1 MNNKIEVSKVAV
13 GLWLQ
18 VLSGPVAVPEWEVE
32 KCSDIRELLK
42 KGLVKITGSGYPM
55 KYLELVD
62 LTNGLLP
69 SDAPARKMLALI
81 QAYDEVAVNDLIAAA
96 KNDGI
101 TSPLAEIKRLFE
113 LDLVEFT
120 DESKKVIQTRVKLR

>member
-1 MNNKIEVSKVAV
+1 MNNKIEVSRVAI
-13 GLWLQ
+13 GLWFQ

-62 LTNGLLP
+62 LTNGLP

-101 TSPLAEIKRLFE
+101 TSPLAEIKKLFE

-120 DESKKVIQTRVKLR
+120 DENKKAIWTRVKLR